1 MQGHA
6 VDDVEGLQLVVVIA
20 HDVLD
25 LDAVVNVRLAE
36 LVLALRRLLA
46 EGCLERSGSARVSER
61 VRLALE
67 LRRLGRELGVEV
79 LGVAQW

>member
-1 MQGHA
+1 M
-6 VDDVEGLQLVVVIA
+6 VVVA
-20 HDVLD
+20 HDALD
-25 LDAVVNVRLAE
+25 LDAVVNARLAE

-46 EGCLERSGSARVSER
+46 EGCPERSWSARVSER

-79 LGVAQW
+79 LGVTQW